1 MARSRERVS
10 KSRVSTKDKLSS
22 FLRLHIA
29 EAKRSAQRIRAS
41 GSASFLTTLVI
52 AISLALPGSLY
63 LLLNNVQALVNNW
76 DEQSN
81 ISVFLKK
88 DFNEA
93 LIAPF
98 EKKILAWDEVK
109 ETRYISAAQALEEFR
124 ESSGLE
130 DIIETLDSNPLPATI
145 IIIPHDSKVPVLETI
160 EQRLLVLPEVEAVLV
175 DTGWI
180 ARLNAMLALGKRF
193 VMALAVA
200 LSIAVLLVIFNTIR
214 LAIANRAE
222 EILITKLVGAT
233 DAFVRRPFL
242 YTGVWYGFVGG
253 VLALVLSEI
262 MIILLQGPVIQLAS
276 LYQSSYT
283 LQGVGFLELFVIPS
297 VGLLIGLA
305 GSWMAVS
312 NHLREL
318 VPE

>member
-1 MARSRERVS
+1 MARTRGRVS
-10 KSRVSTKDKLSS
+10 KSRVSAKDQLLS
-22 FLRLHIA
+22 FLRLHLA
-29 EAKRSAQRIRAS
+29 EAKRSAQRIRDS
-41 GSASFLTTLVI
+41 GSASFLTALVI
-52 AISLALPGSLY
+52 AISLALPSSLY
-63 LLLNNVQALVNNW
+63 LLLNNVEGLVNNW

-88 DFNEA
+88 DFKESA
-93 LIAPF
+93 LLAF
-98 EKKILAWDEVK
+98 EKRIQEWDLVK
-109 ETRYISAAQALEEFR
+109 GTRYISAEQALEEFR
-124 ESSGLE
+124 KSSGLE
-130 DIIETLDSNPLPATI
+130 DIIETLDTNPLPATI
-145 IIIPHDSKVPVLETI
+145 IIVPHDSSVSVLEDI
-160 EQRLLVLPEVEAVLV
+160 ERRLLALPEVEAVLI

-253 VLALVLSEI
+253 LLALVLSEI
-262 MIILLQGPVIQLAS
+262 LIILLQAPVIQLAS
-276 LYQSSYT
+276 LYQSSYS
-283 LQGVGFLELFVIPS
+283 LKGVGILELFAIPAL
-297 VGLLIGLA
+297 GLFIGLA

-312 NHLREL
+312 SHLREL
-318 VPE
+318 IPE

>member
-1 MARSRERVS
+1 MAKARERVT
-10 KSRVSTKDKLSS
+10 KSRVSAKDQLSS
-22 FLRLHIA
+22 FLRLHIT

-41 GSASFLTTLVI
+41 GPASFLTTLVI

-88 DFNEA
+88 DLKESQIT
-93 LIAPF
+93 LV
-98 EKKILAWDEVK
+98 EKKILLWDEVK
-109 ETRYISAAQALEEFR
+109 ETRFISAEQALEEFKK
-124 ESSGLE
+124 SSGLE

-145 IIIPHDSKVPVLETI
+145 IIIPHDSRVSVLENI
-160 EQRLLVLPEVEAVLV
+160 EQALLGLPEVEAVLV

-193 VMALAVA
+193 VLALALA
-200 LSIAVLLVIFNTIR
+200 LSVAVLLVIFNTIR

-242 YTGVWYGFVGG
+242 YTGVWYGFIGG

-262 MIILLQGPVIQLAS
+262 LIILLQAPVIQLAS

-283 LQGVGFLELFVIPS
+283 LQGVGFAELFAIPAL
-297 VGLLIGLA
+297 GLLIGLA

-312 NHLREL
+312 NHLRAL
-318 VPE
+318 IPE